1 MMSAII
7 PDGVV
12 CGNKVPTVI
21 FPNNDKGIY
30 AWVGVTNS
38 FVYDWFLR
46 RVLTTTVNYFL
57 LKSIPIPAVDPG
69 DNRLAKIIENVKQL
83 ELLDSEGA
91 NYDKYENLRSEND
104 VLVAELYGITGR
116 EMRLILED
124 FNLLDRGQPAI
135 EGEATSTITRDMILK
150 TFGDLDVKYYENE

>member
-1 MMSAII
+1 MGWCYEFICI
-7 PDGVV
+7 RLV
-12 CGNKVPTVI
+12 
-21 FPNNDKGIY
+21 
-30 AWVGVTNS
+30 
-38 FVYDWFLR
+38 LR

-104 VLVAELYGITGR
+104 VLVAKLYGITGR

-150 TFGDLDVKYYENE
+150 TFGDLDVKYYDERVKKAKSAGAIAYINVELQREMR

>member
-1 MMSAII
+1 M
-7 PDGVV
+7 
-12 CGNKVPTVI
+12 
-21 FPNNDKGIY
+21 
-30 AWVGVTNS
+30 
-38 FVYDWFLR
+38 
-46 RVLTTTVNYFL
+46 
-57 LKSIPIPAVDPG
+57 
-69 DNRLAKIIENVKQL
+69 
-83 ELLDSEGA
+83 LDSEGA

-150 TFGDLDVKYYENE
+150 TFGDLDVKYYDERVKKAKSAGAIAYINAELQREMR